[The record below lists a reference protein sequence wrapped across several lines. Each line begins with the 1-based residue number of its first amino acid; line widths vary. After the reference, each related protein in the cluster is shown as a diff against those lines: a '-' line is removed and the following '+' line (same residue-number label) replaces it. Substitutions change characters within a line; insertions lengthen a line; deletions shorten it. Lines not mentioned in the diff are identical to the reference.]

1 MTVLT
6 GASYRQTPVRV
17 WSVASGLHL
26 FVIFVLGWGFI
37 VLAPPGSQVAA
48 WWPAAGAS
56 AIFVFRVRTSE
67 RLYAYALLIA
77 STALSNLVAERPPVV
92 SICFGVANAAEV
104 AVMVGVVTWRSP
116 ARPVLSSLARASRFF
131 AAALLGAIVIGVL
144 AGCTV
149 AVLEHGNFLLT
160 VAGVSAAHATAMFVI
175 GPFALLPIW
184 RFANA
189 RAVEISVQATI
200 LAAVVVL
207 VFSPNQQLPLAFL
220 PIPLLAWAAFRLE
233 AVVLSIE
240 VVALA
245 LGVSILTA
253 MGWGPFAVV
262 GNVSRPATLLIQI
275 FLLTTASFAVLVNA
289 AQYERRAVATRL
301 ASREQLLRGGFVQS
315 RVGLMIIEAGPKGLV
330 VVERN
335 RIVEQVLA
343 SELSTRSDDPALLD
357 WSGAVAGDFLSTV
370 RAGGEEFSTTLHAES
385 GDVDLDVLVNA
396 LEGSPSLFTVQLIDA
411 TEARKT
417 VRTQQDALEREQR
430 AIANLEELHRQKDE
444 FVASASHELRTPITS
459 ILGFAEILT
468 DMHDLPPLGAKSAA
482 TIHRNAKRLADLV
495 EDILLLGSP
504 IKTPLGNS
512 RADLAATISDVI
524 ESLAPMAAQTKST
537 VRLGAHVEATTVTV
551 SAPDLSRI
559 LTNLISN
566 GLKYSGE
573 GGTVTV
579 SSTSTDGQVVVEIS
593 DDGAGM
599 PEEVLARVFERFYR
613 APGTEGKNIFGT
625 GLGLSLVRRLVN
637 GAGGQVEL
645 ISSPGQGTSA
655 FVTLLRTG
663 RVDREE
669 ESLHG

>member
-1 MTVLT
+1 
-6 GASYRQTPVRV
+6 
-17 WSVASGLHL
+17 
-26 FVIFVLGWGFI
+26 
-37 VLAPPGSQVAA
+37 
-48 WWPAAGAS
+48 
-56 AIFVFRVRTSE
+56 
-67 RLYAYALLIA
+67 
-77 STALSNLVAERPPVV
+77 
-92 SICFGVANAAEV
+92 
-104 AVMVGVVTWRSP
+104 
-116 ARPVLSSLARASRFF
+116 
-131 AAALLGAIVIGVL
+131 
-144 AGCTV
+144 
-149 AVLEHGNFLLT
+149 
-160 VAGVSAAHATAMFVI
+160 
-175 GPFALLPIW
+175 
-184 RFANA
+184 
-189 RAVEISVQATI
+189 
-200 LAAVVVL
+200 
-207 VFSPNQQLPLAFL
+207 
-220 PIPLLAWAAFRLE
+220 LE

-343 SELSTRSDDPALLD
+343 SELSTRSDDPDLLD

-396 LEGSPSLFTVQLIDA
+396 LEGSLSLFTVQLIDA

-504 IKTPLGNS
+504 IKTPLSNS